1 MPSWLHHPRPV
12 ARRVP
17 LSANFW
23 IAGSRNCEHPSA
35 SFELSIIEPPV
46 SPYFRPIHASRV
58 YHRTLSSS
66 PPSLRNNFIT
76 RICSLREE
84 ISKKVQAS
92 PLSFSRLQQ
101 LQFYFLSR
109 DLPSI
114 VKFISW
120 RKKLLIRRKY
130 RKILRGICIDSVG
143 MEKREESKNRIGED
157 SRIAWRWMV
166 AIDEEGIKC

>member
-1 MPSWLHHPRPV
+1 MLAGRATLACKHRVADAFLASSSSPRCAP
-12 ARRVP
+12 RSTFRQF
-17 LSANFW
+17 LNCG
-23 IAGSRNCEHPSA
+23 IAKLRA
-35 SFELSIIEPPV
+35 SLREFRAFYYPPV

-130 RKILRGICIDSVG
+130 RKILRRICIDLEWKNGDFV
-143 MEKREESKNRIGED
+143 SKNRIGED
-157 SRIAWRWMV
+157 SRIA
-166 AIDEEGIKC
+166 